1 MKKMWKKGLSFL
13 MVMMLA
19 VALTGCGSGGSDNSD
34 SKKSTSDDKKES
46 KKEMTIGYSV
56 YWMSEFTTLMG
67 DAMKEEADKQG
78 IKLLTSDGNQDPQ
91 LQLSQIEN
99 FINQGVDAIVCAA
112 IDPDAVAPGIK
123 EAKEAGI
130 PFVAINMVIDNDDVS
145 AYVGPD
151 DVQAGELAAQYVVDQ
166 LSGKGNV
173 IVIQGGDGFSATNDR
188 AEGVKNVLDKNPDI
202 KALEMQSGDWDRAK
216 SESLMENYI
225 QKYGNDIGGVI
236 CHNDEMALGAV
247 QALQG
252 AGMDKDV
259 YVSGID
265 AIADAC
271 TWIEEGGPYASVFQ
285 DPVVEGK
292 LGLEYAVKLANGEEV
307 DPVDNYI
314 EMTLVTADNVAE
326 YK

>member
-19 VALTGCGSGGSDNSD
+19 AALTGCGSGGSDDSE
-34 SKKSTSDDKKES
+34 SKKNTSDDKKES

-99 FINQGVDAIVCAA
+99 FINQEVDAIVCAA
-112 IDPDAVAPGIK
+112 IDPDAVAPGIA
-123 EAKEAGI
+123 EAKAAGI

-225 QKYGNDIGGVI
+225 QKYGKDIGGVI

-314 EMTLVTADNVAE
+314 EMTLVTADNVAD

>member
-1 MKKMWKKGLSFL
+1 MKKMWKKGISIMLVVL
-13 MVMMLA
+13 LVGMLA
-19 VALTGCGSGGSDNSD
+19 GCGND
-34 SKKSTSDDKKES
+34 KES
-46 KKEMTIGYSV
+46 SDADADNKTDKEELTVGYSV

-67 DAMKEEADKQG
+67 DAMQDVAKEEG
-78 IKLLTSDGNQDPQ
+78 IELLTADGDQDPQ

-99 FINQGVDAIVCAA
+99 FVNQGVDAIVCAA
-112 IDPDAVAPGIK
+112 IDPDAVAPGIA
-123 EAKEAGI
+123 EAKAAGI
-130 PFVAINMVIDNDDVS
+130 PFVAINMVIDNEDVS

-151 DVQAGELAAQYVVDQ
+151 DVQAGELAAQYVVDS
-166 LSGKGNV
+166 LDKKGNV

-188 AEGVKNVLDKNPDI
+188 AEGVQNVLDENPDI
-202 KALEMQSGDWDRAK
+202 TVLEVQSGDWDRAT

-225 QKYGNDIGGVI
+225 QKYGSDINGVI

-259 YVSGID
+259 YVAGID
-265 AIADAC
+265 AIADALA
-271 TWIEEGGPYASVFQ
+271 WIEDGGPYASVFQ
-285 DPVVEGK
+285 DPVVEGQ

-314 EMTLVTADNVAE
+314 EMTLVTADNVAD

>member
-1 MKKMWKKGLSFL
+1 MKKMWKKGISIMLI
-13 MVMMLA
+13 VMLVGVMA
-19 VALTGCGSGGSDNSD
+19 GCGAKEEKKDSG
-34 SKKSTSDDKKES
+34 KDDKKET
-46 KKEMTIGYSV
+46 KKELTIGYSV

-67 DAMKEEADKQG
+67 DAMQDVADEEG

-112 IDPDAVAPGIK
+112 IDPDAVAPGIA
-123 EAKEAGI
+123 EAKAAGI
-130 PFVAINMVIDNDDVS
+130 PFVAINMVIDNEDVS

-166 LSGKGNV
+166 LGGKGNV

-188 AEGVKNVLDKNPDI
+188 AEGVKNVLDENKDI
-202 KALEMQSGDWDRAK
+202 KALETQSGDWDRAK

-225 QKYGNDIGGVI
+225 QKYGKDIGGVI

-247 QALQG
+247 QALQA

-265 AIADAC
+265 AIADALA
-271 TWIEEGGPYASVFQ
+271 WIEEGGPYASVFQ

-292 LGLEYAVKLANGEEV
+292 LGLEYAVKLANGEKV
-307 DPVDNYI
+307 DPVDNFI
-314 EMTLVTADNVAE
+314 DMTLVNADNVAD